1 MSDGLTSWAICW
13 RIARR
18 DGVAIGLTGHDRD
31 LVIDGLAYR
40 AAPGMVPSAIE
51 RSDGIDAE
59 MMEVAGALTAA
70 AITERDLVAGRW
82 DGAEIRVFATDWTA
96 PGEMLAVLGTGSI
109 GAVSVKDGGFT
120 AELRGP
126 GAALDT
132 AVNETT
138 SPDCRAEL
146 GDKRCRVAM
155 AGRRFVA
162 RVVSID
168 EAELTISVAG
178 GFGGGR
184 LRWLT
189 GLNSGLE
196 SAVLIAAGAVL
207 TLREPPAFVAVAGDR
222 LEVSEGCDKTL
233 ATCRSR
239 FANAANFRGEPFLP
253 GIDLLTRYPGA

>member
-1 MSDGLTSWAICW
+1 MDSLTSWAICW
-13 RIARR
+13 RIVRR

-31 LVIDGLAYR
+31 LVIDGLPYR

-96 PGEMLAVLGTGSI
+96 PGETVAVLGTGSI

-126 GAALDT
+126 GAVLD
-132 AVNETT
+132 AAANETT

-146 GDKRCRVAM
+146 GDKRCRAPM
-155 AGRRFVA
+155 AGRRFVV
-162 RVVSID
+162 RVEACVD
-168 EAELTISVAG
+168 AELTIDLAG

-184 LRWLT
+184 VRWLT
-189 GLNSGLE
+189 GANSGLE
-196 SAVLIAAGAVL
+196 SLVLVSAGTVL
-207 TLREPPAFVAVAGDR
+207 SLREPPAFVPLAGDR

-233 ATCRSR
+233 ATCRTR
-239 FANAANFRGEPFLP
+239 FGNAANFRGEPFLP